1 MENASQE
8 GHVIL
13 VRKMHEAV
21 NIKLS
26 CRPTESFMLLHSDK
40 CMQEVENKNTN
51 TAIDVNLA
59 SVLVNNIW

>member
-1 MENASQE
+1 M
-8 GHVIL
+8 